1 MNREEKSKNS
11 KEKIIQSA
19 FSLFSSKGYDSTS
32 TQDIINLSGLSRG
45 AMYHHFKTKEDIL
58 RSVTKELYSQMN
70 NFLEHLVADDTLT
83 ANEKIIELVVH
94 SANDYTRRKMVH
106 CSWLEK
112 IPFALI
118 EEVRNLNNVV
128 APNIAKIIKQG
139 VENKEFSCEYPE
151 ELAEILVFSID
162 ILLDPVLFKRE
173 YSEVCNRLDFLLFML
188 KKMDIP
194 LIDEYGIQ
202 KFKDLFRQL

>member
-1 MNREEKSKNS
+1 M
-11 KEKIIQSA
+11 
-19 FSLFSSKGYDSTS
+19 
-32 TQDIINLSGLSRG
+32 
-45 AMYHHFKTKEDIL
+45 
-58 RSVTKELYSQMN
+58 
-70 NFLEHLVADDTLT
+70 
-83 ANEKIIELVVH
+83 VVH
-94 SANDYTRRKMVH
+94 SANDYTRRKMLH

-139 VENKEFSCEYPE
+139 VENKEFSCEYPQ
-151 ELAEILVFSID
+151 ELAGMLVFSID

-173 YSEVCNRLDFLLFML
+173 YSEVCNRLDFFIVYV

-194 LIDEYGIQ
+194 LIDECGIQ
-202 KFKDLFRQL
+202 NLRIYLNNDSNKSEE

>member
-70 NFLEHLVADDTLT
+70 NFFRASCCWWHTYSKWK
-83 ANEKIIELVVH
+83 NNRIG
-94 SANDYTRRKMVH
+94 
-106 CSWLEK
+106 CS
-112 IPFALI
+112 
-118 EEVRNLNNVV
+118 
-128 APNIAKIIKQG
+128 
-139 VENKEFSCEYPE
+139 
-151 ELAEILVFSID
+151 
-162 ILLDPVLFKRE
+162 
-173 YSEVCNRLDFLLFML
+173 
-188 KKMDIP
+188 
-194 LIDEYGIQ
+194 
-202 KFKDLFRQL
+202 

>member
-58 RSVTKELYSQMN
+58 KSVTKELYSQMN
-70 NFLEHLVADDTLT
+70 NFLENLVADNTLT
-83 ANEKIIELVVH
+83 ANEKIIKLIVH
-94 SANDYTRRKMVH
+94 SANDYTHRKMVH

-139 VENKEFSCEYPE
+139 VENKEFSCEYPQ
-151 ELAEILVFSID
+151 ELAEMLVFSID

-188 KKMDIP
+188 KKMDTP
-194 LIDEYGIQ
+194 LIDECGI
-202 KFKDLFRQL
+202 KKLKDLFKQ